1 MRKTFIKLAEERLVV
16 IQPQRSAF
24 VVKIS
29 VEDGLDAR
37 CVREAIEVASVAD
50 PAASAALAMIRM
62 LRKILLMSI

>member
-29 VEDGLDAR
+29 VEDALDAR